1 VSIWEALLFGGT
13 FCAFLF
19 LAAVLFC
26 VVSPHSV
33 AELIGEARQAALMRT
48 RFMRAAVAWHSR
60 KTGTAEL

>member
-1 VSIWEALLFGGT
+1 MSIWEALLFGGT